1 MNTKT
6 QSQPIISES
15 LLPRDSTVFAGSS
28 GEQSK
33 QATQSE
39 APRRMKPV
47 RFAVGLLSTT
57 IGMIIILLV
66 GVRMLEIRQLGGS
79 FALPLIL
86 IAVLSGVMLLG
97 GGFGL
102 MATASSGFDEQE
114 FDRLMKAGN
123 MASATV
129 EPVTM
134 EPVTVGNET
143 IYQRLPERHS

>member
-1 MNTKT
+1 
-6 QSQPIISES
+6 
-15 LLPRDSTVFAGSS
+15 
-28 GEQSK
+28 
-33 QATQSE
+33 
-39 APRRMKPV
+39 MKPV